1 MNFLSWIESFNKP
14 RQSRGTYTSL
24 KKPGKRESP
33 FDDTMEAGESRSFS
47 EENDHSNK
55 VSGSDSESV
64 FGVKGTNKNVTIG
77 IKRKLTLIRLKTSC
91 PNKNKTKLK
100 F

>member
-1 MNFLSWIESFNKP
+1 
-14 RQSRGTYTSL
+14 
-24 KKPGKRESP
+24 
-33 FDDTMEAGESRSFS
+33 MEAGESRSFS

-64 FGVKGTNKNVTIG
+64 SGVKGTNKNVTIG

-91 PNKNKTKLK
+91 PNKSKTKLR